1 MLRLLGEAVRDNGQ
15 SISQHLCPRIAE
27 SIPPMNHL
35 DPITLFT
42 LGDFKNDLVKL
53 LAAFPSIYMC
63 EQTAE
68 GVYVVQL
75 DKETNLVVDDKQALT
90 IKLDDFKASVKPSR
104 DGGILEIRFRSVALD
119 VYGSNDTATVVV
131 PEGKGLVYREGQ
143 KVVMV
148 FGAHASIETGMTTVL
163 KKAISKVVK
172 WRKGELTF
180 KPN

>member
-1 MLRLLGEAVRDNGQ
+1 M
-15 SISQHLCPRIAE
+15 
-27 SIPPMNHL
+27 
-35 DPITLFT
+35 
-42 LGDFKNDLVKL
+42 
-53 LAAFPSIYMC
+53 
-63 EQTAE
+63 
-68 GVYVVQL
+68 
-75 DKETNLVVDDKQALT
+75 
-90 IKLDDFKASVKPSR
+90 KPSR

-119 VYGSNDTATVVV
+119 VYGTNDTATVVL

-148 FGAHASIETGMTTVL
+148 FGAHASIEGGMTTVL

>member
-1 MLRLLGEAVRDNGQ
+1 
-15 SISQHLCPRIAE
+15 
-27 SIPPMNHL
+27 MNHL
-35 DPITLFT
+35 DPIALFT
-42 LGDFKNDLVKL
+42 LGDFKNDLVML
-53 LAAFPSIYMC
+53 LTAFPSIYMC

-75 DKETNLVVDDKQALT
+75 DKESNLVVDDKQALT

-119 VYGSNDTATVVV
+119 VYGTNDTATVVL
-131 PEGKGLVYREGQ
+131 PEGKGLVYWEGQ
-143 KVVMV
+143 KVVLV
-148 FGAHASIETGMTTVL
+148 FGAHASIEGGMTTLL